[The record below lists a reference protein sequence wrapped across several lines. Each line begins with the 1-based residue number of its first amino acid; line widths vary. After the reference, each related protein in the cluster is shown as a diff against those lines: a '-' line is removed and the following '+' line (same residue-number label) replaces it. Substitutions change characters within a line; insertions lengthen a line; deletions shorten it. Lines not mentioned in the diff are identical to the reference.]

1 MSLFHPAWHS
11 LSFLDIYTF
20 ISFIKFGKFLSFFSS
35 NILSSPFSLSSTSRT
50 LTMCMLVCLM
60 VSHKS
65 FRLCSLFFNLF
76 SFCFLE
82 LDNQVPNFVC
92 LDMPLNYSTEFCIS
106 VIVMFSFRISLW
118 FSFSRFHWFSI
129 LFIYLSYLFT
139 FSLHIFSSLRICK
152 TAF

>member
-1 MSLFHPAWHS
+1 MSLYS
-11 LSFLDIYTF
+11 SCLTF
-20 ISFIKFGKFLSFFSS
+20 IELLGYLYIHILPKIWKISVVFSS

-50 LTMCMLVCLM
+50 LTMWMLVCLM

-65 FRLCSLFFNLF
+65 FRLCSLFFSLF
-76 SFCFLE
+76 SFCFSE

-92 LDMPLNYSTEFCIS
+92 LDMPLNYSSEFCIS

-118 FSFSRFHWFSI
+118 FSFSRLRWFSM